1 MNDERREEGMYGTR
15 GGLATGTGIVGT
27 LPFTGLNVMWLVLA
41 AVTLLTTGTA
51 LSRLARR

>member
-1 MNDERREEGMYGTR
+1 MYGTR
-15 GGLATGTGIVGT
+15 GGIATGTGVVGT

-41 AVTLLTTGTA
+41 AVTLITTGTA